1 MMRKLFLTMF
11 FLTLTQWIVA
21 QCYDINGFTVTSTTS
36 VCPANGQIAVT
47 LPAASAGCT
56 ASLTVELKLPTGAT
70 GGMRSNLGLGQTINF
85 NDLAPGVYSVI
96 LHDPS
101 GTSSTAKTIEVKG
114 TYKNLDVRLGQL
126 CGATMSRTSTT
137 STAFSEE
144 NGTIEFTIMGGT
156 GVGTNFEISL
166 EDEHG
171 NILVPARNVSRPN
184 AATNFTYTLTKM
196 SPTDRIPS
204 GIKVFLVVK
213 NVIPSGLSTC
223 GEDIERVDVIMPPAI
238 YMPGSYNIAWGN
250 MGLRTEDGCKYSLGI
265 NIRRDDGQTV
275 HYNGGCRVTD
285 ILTHFRA
292 TGRATITVINS
303 SDASR
308 IGAVDNIDYY
318 VANPLRGFNGWGY
331 RTYANYLSGDE
342 LLITVDD
349 GFGTVLKRQFVLNV
363 TPNRGFALTN
373 SSSEAT
379 ACDPYLR
386 IKTTFGNSN
395 TLTFPNSLVPG
406 DNISVTP
413 YQWQNIYTRAN
424 WLAGKFRYEVK
435 KLVSGTYTSVAHTEI
450 DFDQI
455 DVTAHGTGTYQ
466 VSVISDAGCPVNE
479 ERVVVSYAASSRF
492 QKAFNSIEKNY
503 GIYEGTAS
511 FRMPMPTDFY
521 YKDATGTNK
530 GKITITRADGQTSV
544 SVPNTSLFFE
554 TPTTKTINFPI
565 EMPLVPGSVNSLY
578 GIDYV
583 GLGDFPPGEYV
594 FKLEDACGEATST
607 ITFTQGMSFGS
618 GTNRPSYDVIKKCDT
633 NEITYTLGTVAPNRA
648 QIHVYLQRKNA
659 AGSFDTVDIRN
670 FSPNGTFSNLTAGT
684 YRLQTLNYYY
694 TTTTTPTGIRESMW
708 TLLPPFANLPLTGLK
723 TPDNPYILEEARGYS
738 PEIVINPHSF
748 VPYVSGLS
756 CGSTNGS
763 GMVLIDLS
771 LSDLANEDITYELYE
786 EIAGG
791 TRSLVTSVTVSPTVT
806 TYSFQNL
813 NNGTYSVDIKN
824 TCFTH
829 TTQIVEVN
837 SDDIFR
843 LPAIV
848 ASQNICPGTKAT
860 MELDVSPTLFDIQWF
875 RIDPVSGVSTLV
887 GTGQT
892 HSETVHTSTTFE
904 VNVAL
909 KSSFGCASG
918 NTTTQT
924 VTIAMVNDT
933 TPPTVTSFPADQTL
947 TIPTGQCFVT
957 ATWTVPTATDNACTV
972 TITSTHT
979 SPLNLNE
986 GVHTVT
992 YTFTDDSGNS
1002 VSRNLV
1008 FTVTPTVLNASLT
1021 DRYTDGTN
1029 ALTELT
1035 TDQLFYY
1042 EVSFAN
1048 VATETISTATLTV
1061 QLPSNTNVAPST
1073 TPDLSGAGTGAS
1085 SSYNSVNKT
1094 YTITIPNFPTTG
1106 GIVKIPLQLLG
1117 GQALAAQP
1125 CMNVLNF
1132 TSTMLYQGG
1141 GTTCLRTQTATTSST
1156 IEINTSTYSRSV
1168 VDCSGVALTAENGF
1182 TGYQWYEGTNL
1193 IVGAT
1198 GNVYTPT
1205 ISGQYRV
1212 EKTILCGTRNVT
1224 SFETFT
1230 YTSSVEITRIN
1241 VVRSK
1246 VNCAHLGQL
1255 TAESANGVAPYR
1267 YMARIHTATFPTLTD
1282 FTTPSA
1288 TDVVTTFG
1296 NNVLDLPL
1304 GTYKVYVLD
1313 SNNCIKEYTA
1323 SVFTITQAV
1332 EPTIT
1337 NVTVDICN
1345 SVGGVNNAEV
1355 NITFGET
1362 SSNHFYTLNGGSP
1375 QPVTASPF
1383 TISNLSAGTHT
1394 LTVTDADGCGATH
1407 TFTVDAPITIG
1418 TATLTQVLTCATP
1431 TAQISLPS
1439 ITGGTGT
1446 YSYELVQ
1453 VIDRTTGQYVSV
1465 ASSTVTS
1472 LPINIIVSNTGEYE
1486 FRVWDS
1492 NTLTCPKISTP
1503 VVVNAAEL
1511 PRIDT
1516 TRTQI
1521 TPAFCFGQPEGSIEV
1536 WALPTNLAP
1545 FQFNITQVRDL
1556 STGTVSTVTIT
1567 PTSTSTDSAK
1577 FTGLIGTLTGMEYTI
1592 EVIGN
1597 NGCLSRMTAI
1607 VTSGLPI
1614 VANDALSVTQFTCAT
1629 GSPTAVISFDVSQVT
1644 GGTSSYTWEFFNKT
1658 TGISVGGNNQASISV
1673 TDLNGG
1679 TFYAVVTDISGS
1691 CSTNTNEV
1699 TIMPAFALSN
1709 VVASTVSQVTC
1720 ISNERISVSVATTP
1734 NYIAGTTLT
1743 FRARRLSDN
1752 FTITETYSSTTAIA
1766 SVTHT
1771 FTSLL
1776 PTGDYEITVINANTQ
1791 CQAQGTHQVIDLSD
1805 KIEIV
1810 ISDEKQPSC
1819 YQGSNG
1825 EATLTFIDK
1834 KPTVGGNVATSGF
1847 TYTVTHLTTNQVSTG
1862 IVPTGTQ
1869 TITLSNFTEGNY
1881 RIDAISTVNRCSVS
1895 ALFTIPQ
1902 SPSQIVVS
1910 ATASPTAQVNCVTG
1924 HGSIAVAITSGGKAP
1939 YVVTLTSAS
1948 GVATQSLPNNDFA
1961 LFNGLSVGVYTI
1973 TVVDD
1978 LGCSSFIGT
1987 QSVEL
1992 KASPAVVASITT
2004 SNISCHGENDGRIL
2018 ITNVSGGSGTNIFTY
2033 ELISA
2038 TDPRPEQSSNVFEN
2052 LKAGSYTIIIKDG
2065 MSCSTSTST
2074 TIIEPGLITAR
2085 IDLTGS
2091 DRIVCY
2097 GQANGYVKVKA
2108 QGGTQPYAIDIYDA
2122 ETHRRVTP
2130 VSVMSPAP
2138 ANPSLAPEVE
2148 VLTNAMLEPGTFYAR
2163 VMDARGCAVTT
2174 TSFTV
2179 EEFPN
2184 IEPREVYQESDCRSN
2199 TLYDPIVV
2207 RFANEVDAANTY
2219 YYLGGSGRS
2228 SFTRVEGNYGYIDNY
2243 DRTIATQTLT
2253 IEYTKSHSDGQQLD
2267 SCQSSVWTIQIQNI
2281 QALTASE
2288 VTNNSLNTI
2297 QVQASGGVAPYRYAF
2312 NNRDQGDDPV
2322 YVVKINDPGYYDPT
2336 TGQTIKEIPVE
2347 VTDSLGCTYTLT
2359 IQKVYYDIEVP
2370 NFFTPDGDGNND
2382 TWTPKNLQNYSK
2394 SRVYI
2399 YDRHGRLIIT
2409 LTSNDSWGGIYDGK
2423 HMPSG
2428 DYWYVLELN
2437 DRNDTRRF
2445 YGNFTLYR

>member
-1 MMRKLFLTMF
+1 MMRKLFLTAF
-11 FLTLTQWIVA
+11 FLTVTQWIMA

-47 LPAASAGCT
+47 LPSASAGCT
-56 ASLTVELKLPTGAT
+56 ASLTVELKLPTGLT

-114 TYKNLDVRLGQL
+114 TYKNLDIKLGQI

-137 STAFSEE
+137 SPAFSEE
-144 NGTIEFTIMGGT
+144 NGTIAFTIAGGT
-156 GVGTNFEISL
+156 GVGTNFEVSL

-171 NILVPARNVSRPN
+171 NILVPVRNISRPN
-184 AATNFTYTLTKM
+184 ATTDLAYTLTKIA
-196 SPTDRIPS
+196 STDRIPS
-204 GIKVFLVVK
+204 GVKVFLVVK
-213 NVIPSGLSTC
+213 NVIPSGLATC
-223 GEDIERVDVIMPPAI
+223 DEDVKRVEITMPPAI
-238 YMPGSYNIAWGN
+238 YMPGSYGIIWGD

-275 HYNGGCRVTD
+275 HYNGGCRTTE
-285 ILTHFRA
+285 ILNHFRA
-292 TGRATITVINS
+292 IGRATITVINS
-303 SDASR
+303 SDAGR
-308 IGAVDNIDYY
+308 IGAVDNLNYY

-342 LLITVDD
+342 LLITIDD
-349 GFGTVLKRQFVLNV
+349 GFGTVLKRQFILNV
-363 TPNRGFALTN
+363 APNRGFFLTN
-373 SSSEAT
+373 TSSEAT

-386 IKTTFGNSN
+386 IKTTFSNSDA
-395 TLTFPNSLVPG
+395 LTFTNSLVPG

-424 WLAGKFRYEVK
+424 WLAGKFRYEVE
-435 KLVSGTYTSVAHTEI
+435 KLVSGTTYTLVAHREI

-455 DVTAHGTGTYQ
+455 DVTAHGAGTYR
-466 VSVISDAGCPVNE
+466 VRVVSDAGCPVNE
-479 ERVVVSYAASSRF
+479 RTIAVGYAASSRF
-492 QKAFNSIEKNY
+492 RKAFDSIEKNY

-521 YKDATGTNK
+521 YKDAAGTNK

-578 GIDYV
+578 GVDYV
-583 GLGDFPPGEYV
+583 GLGDFPPGVYV
-594 FKLEDACGEATST
+594 FKLEDACGEDTNT
-607 ITFTQGMSFGS
+607 ITFTHEMSFGTGS
-618 GTNRPSYDVIKKCDT
+618 NRPSYEVIKKCDT

-659 AGSFDTVDIRN
+659 AGTFDPAPVDVRN
-670 FSPNGTFSNLTAGT
+670 FSPTGTFSNLTAGT

-694 TTTTTPTGIRESMW
+694 ATTAPTVGYREFMW
-708 TLLPPFANLPLTGLK
+708 TLLPPFANIPLTGQK
-723 TPDNPYILEEARGYS
+723 TPDNPYVLEEVRGYS
-738 PEIVINPHSF
+738 PEIVIKPHSF
-748 VPYVSGLS
+748 VPYVSGIS
-756 CGSTNGS
+756 CGATNGS
-763 GMVLIDLS
+763 GMVLVDLS

-786 EIAGG
+786 ELVGG
-791 TRSLVTSVTVSPTVT
+791 TRSLVTSVTVSPTVVT
-806 TYSFQNL
+806 HSFQNL
-813 NNGTYSVDIKN
+813 NDGKYSVDIKN
-824 TCFTH
+824 NCFTH

-837 SDDIFR
+837 SNHLFQ
-843 LPAIV
+843 LPTII
-848 ASQNICPGTKAT
+848 ASQNICPGTVAT

-875 RIDPVSGVSTLV
+875 RIGPVSGVSTLV

-892 HSETVHTSTTFE
+892 HSETVHTPTTFE

-909 KSSFGCASG
+909 KSIFGCASG

-924 VTIAMVNDT
+924 VTITMVNDT
-933 TPPTVTSFPADQTL
+933 TPPTVTSFPIDQTL
-947 TIPTGQCFVT
+947 TIPAGQCFVA
-957 ATWTVPTATDNACTV
+957 ATWTEPTAIDDACSVTV
-972 TITSTHT
+972 TSTHT
-979 SPLNLNE
+979 SPLNLSE

-992 YTFTDDSGNS
+992 YTFTDSSGNS

-1008 FTVTPTVLNASLT
+1008 FTVVSSALNASLVGG
-1021 DRYTDGTN
+1021 YTDGTN
-1029 ALTELT
+1029 SLTGLIA
-1035 TDQLFYY
+1035 DQLFYY
-1042 EVSFAN
+1042 EVNYAN
-1048 VATETISTATLTV
+1048 IATETISSATLTV

-1085 SSYNSVNKT
+1085 SSYDSLGKV
-1094 YTITIPNFPTTG
+1094 YTITIPNFPATG
-1106 GIVKIPLQLLG
+1106 GNVKIPLQLSG

-1125 CMNVLNF
+1125 CMNVLDVV
-1132 TSTMLYQGG
+1132 STMVYQGG
-1141 GTTCLRTQTATTSST
+1141 GATCLRTQTATTSST
-1156 IEINTSTYSRSV
+1156 IEIDTSTYTRSV
-1168 VDCSGVALTAENGF
+1168 VDCNGVALTAESGF
-1182 TGYQWYEGTNL
+1182 ASYQWYQGTNL

-1205 ISGQYRV
+1205 TSGQYRV
-1212 EKTILCGTRNVT
+1212 EKTTLCGTRNVT

-1230 YTSSVEITRIN
+1230 YTSSVEITNVN

-1246 VNCAHLGQL
+1246 VNCVRLGQL
-1255 TAESANGVAPYR
+1255 TVESANGVAPYR
-1267 YMARIHTATFPTLTD
+1267 YMARVHTAPFPTLTD

-1296 NNVLDLPL
+1296 DNVLNLPL

-1323 SVFTITQAV
+1323 GVFTITQAA

-1337 NVTVDICN
+1337 SIVVDACN
-1345 SVGGVNNAEV
+1345 STNAQV
-1355 NITFGET
+1355 NITFGEA

-1375 QPVTASPF
+1375 LPVTASPF
-1383 TISNLSAGTHT
+1383 TIPNLSAGTYT
-1394 LTVTDADGCGATH
+1394 LTVTDADGCGATS
-1407 TFTVDAPITIG
+1407 TFTINQAIVLG
-1418 TATLTQVLTCATP
+1418 SATLTQMLSCATP
-1431 TAQISLPS
+1431 TAQITLTS
-1439 ITGGTGT
+1439 ITGGTGVYT
-1446 YSYELVQ
+1446 YELMQ
-1453 VIDRTTGQYVSV
+1453 VINRASNQFVSV
-1465 ASSTVTS
+1465 ASSTVTTF
-1472 LPINIIVSNTGEYE
+1472 PINVTVSNVGEYE

-1492 NTLTCPKISTP
+1492 NTLTCPKISVP
-1503 VVVNAAEL
+1503 VIVNAAEL
-1511 PRIDT
+1511 PQIDA

-1521 TPAFCFGQPEGSIEV
+1521 TPVSCFGQPEGSIEV

-1545 FQFNITQVRDL
+1545 FQFRITQVRDL
-1556 STGTVSTVTIT
+1556 STGTVNAVTIT

-1577 FTGLIGTLTGMEYTI
+1577 FTGLVGTVAGMEYTI
-1592 EVIGN
+1592 EVVGN
-1597 NGCLSRMTAI
+1597 NGCVSHTTAT
-1607 VTSGLPI
+1607 VNSGLPI
-1614 VANDALSVTQFTCAT
+1614 VANSTLSVTQFTCAT
-1629 GSPTAVISFDVSQVT
+1629 GSPTAAISFDVSQVT

-1658 TGISVGGNNQASISV
+1658 TGVSIGGNNQASISV

-1679 TFYAVVTDISGS
+1679 TFYVKVTDVSGG
-1691 CSTNTNEV
+1691 CSTNTNEA
-1699 TIMPAFALSN
+1699 TIAPTFALSN
-1709 VVASTVSQVTC
+1709 VVAATVNQITC
-1720 ISNERISVSVATTP
+1720 LSNERISVSVTTTP
-1734 NYIAGTTLT
+1734 SYTAGTPLT
-1743 FRARRLSDN
+1743 FTARRLSDN
-1752 FTITETYSSTTAIA
+1752 FTISETYSSTTAVS

-1771 FTSLL
+1771 FASLL
-1776 PTGDYEITVINANTQ
+1776 PTGDYEITVVNTNTQ
-1791 CQAQGTHQVIDLSD
+1791 CQAQGTHQVVDLSN
-1805 KIEIV
+1805 KLEIV
-1810 ISDEKQPSC
+1810 VSDEKQPSC
-1819 YQGSNG
+1819 YQGNNG
-1825 EATLTFIDK
+1825 EVTLTFIDK
-1834 KPTVGGNVATSGF
+1834 KPTIGGNVATGGF
-1847 TYTVTHLTTNQVSTG
+1847 TYTVTHLLTSQVSTG
-1862 IVPTGTQ
+1862 SVPAGTQ
-1869 TITLSNFTEGNY
+1869 TITLTNLVEGNY
-1881 RIDAISTVNRCSVS
+1881 QIDAISVVNGCSVNAS
-1895 ALFTIPQ
+1895 FIVPQ
-1902 SPSQIVVS
+1902 SLSQIVVS
-1910 ATASPTAQVNCVTG
+1910 ATASPTAQVNCVTNQ
-1924 HGSIAVAITSGGKAP
+1924 GSVAVAVTSGGQAP

-1948 GVATQSLPNNDFA
+1948 GAVTQTLPNNDVVV
-1961 LFNGLSVGVYTI
+1961 FNGLSVGVHTI
-1973 TVVDD
+1973 TLVDN

-1992 KASPAVVASITT
+1992 KASPAVVASVTT
-2004 SNISCHGENDGRIL
+2004 TNISCHGQNDGRIV

-2052 LKAGSYTIIIKDG
+2052 LKAGNYTVIIKDS

-2074 TIIEPGLITAR
+2074 TIIEPGLITAK
-2085 IDLTGS
+2085 IDVTGS

-2108 QGGTQPYAIDIYDA
+2108 QGGTQPYAVDVYHA

-2130 VSVMSPAP
+2130 VSVMSPVP
-2138 ANPSLAPEVE
+2138 ANPNLAPEVE
-2148 VLTNAMLEPGTFYAR
+2148 VLTNAIIEPGTYYAQ
-2163 VMDARGCAVTT
+2163 VLDARGCAVTT
-2174 TSFTV
+2174 TAFTV

-2207 RFANEVDAANTY
+2207 RFTSEVDAANTY

-2243 DRTIATQTLT
+2243 NRTIATQTLT

-2267 SCQSSVWTIQIQNI
+2267 SCQSTVWTVNIQDI

-2297 QVQASGGVAPYRYAF
+2297 QVQASGGVAPYRYVF
-2312 NNRDQGDDPV
+2312 NNKDQGDDPV
-2322 YVVKINDPGYYDPT
+2322 YVVKINDPGYYDPA

-2359 IQKVYYDIEVP
+2359 IQKVYYDIELP

-2382 TWTPKNLQNYSK
+2382 TWKPRNLENYSK

-2399 YDRHGRLIIT
+2399 YDRNGRLITT
-2409 LTSNDSWGGIYDGK
+2409 LTSSDSWGGIYEGN